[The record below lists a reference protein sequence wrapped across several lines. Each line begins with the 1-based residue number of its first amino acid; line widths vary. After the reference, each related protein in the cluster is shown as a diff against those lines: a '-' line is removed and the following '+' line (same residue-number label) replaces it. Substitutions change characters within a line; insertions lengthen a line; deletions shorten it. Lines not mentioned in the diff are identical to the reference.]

1 MRYGTDHGNGAICD
15 KCHKKLFPSQ
25 IIKIQSKKLSNIED
39 NASTG
44 IMRTIGK
51 IDLCVNCYDEL
62 QNIFIKFQQPRK
74 RRL

>member
-15 KCHKKLFPSQ
+15 KCHKKLFPNQ

-74 RRL
+74 RRI

>member
-1 MRYGTDHGNGAICD
+1 MRYGTDHGNDAICD